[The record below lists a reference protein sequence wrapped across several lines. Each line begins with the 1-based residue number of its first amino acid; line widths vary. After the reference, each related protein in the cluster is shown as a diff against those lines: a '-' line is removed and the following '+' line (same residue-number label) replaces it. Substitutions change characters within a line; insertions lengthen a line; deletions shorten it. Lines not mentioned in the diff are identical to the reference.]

1 MPVFIIIASMMT
13 RDLAKD
19 IPNSMG
25 GKKIDVDEFKKVSR
39 RHTTVDGE
47 R

>member
-1 MPVFIIIASMMT
+1 MSVFIIIASMMT

-19 IPNSMG
+19 ITDMG
-25 GKKIDVDEFKKVSR
+25 GKKIDVDGFTKVSR
-39 RHTTVDGE
+39 RHTMVDGE